1 MSALQVYDITKEN
14 LKPLKGKKNTI
25 FRPVGF
31 ADRFVGPNTYSKFG
45 PKSFL
50 QKWLEIMLWHWWAS
64 LWVTWHFP
72 SNHWFFYKI
81 VEYQKLLF
89 LVLPL
94 VSLHNHNDDDE
105 NKNIKKGTDLI
116 NKTNTLNVQ
125 YTFCTFVKL
134 DRKGIAIVGVISMII
149 ASSRVGL
156 WFPPKYPCRVSQV
169 LAHLLLLYRLWTPG
183 VYQN

>member
-50 QKWLEIMLWHWWAS
+50 QKWLEIMLWHWWTS

-125 YTFCTFVKL
+125 YTFCTFL
-134 DRKGIAIVGVISMII
+134 CCRCTSLTLSNLIAK
-149 ASSRVGL
+149 AL
-156 WFPPKYPCRVSQV
+156 Q
-169 LAHLLLLYRLWTPG
+169 LL
-183 VYQN
+183 V